1 MGVPS
6 PEFELFDER
15 VVTGLMAANDRLTG
29 LPAFLGVR
37 FVEMT
42 PGRLRAEI
50 EVTPEL
56 HTPFGNLHG
65 GVIAALVDHVLGAVL
80 YPVIEPGAWAATT
93 EFKLN
98 YLAPVT
104 HGTLVAEATV
114 VSLTRSTAV
123 VRAEVSNEGR
133 CVALAQGTVL
143 VKAPKARS

>member
-6 PEFELFDER
+6 PKFEWFEESIAA
-15 VVTGLMAANDRLTG
+15 GFMAANDRLTG
-29 LPAFLGVR
+29 LPAYLGIR
-37 FVEMT
+37 ITEMT
-42 PGRLRAEI
+42 AGHARAEI

-104 HGTLVAEATV
+104 TGTLAADASVL
-114 VSLTRSTAV
+114 SLMRSTAV
-123 VRAEVSNEGR
+123 VRIEVSNEGR
-133 CVALAQGTVL
+133 TVALAQGTVL
-143 VKAPKARS
+143 VKAPRARG

>member
-1 MGVPS
+1 MGVDA
-6 PEFELFDER
+6 PEFERFDER
-15 VVTGLMAANDRLTG
+15 VVAGLMSMNDRLTG
-29 LPAFLGVR
+29 LPAYLGVR
-37 FVEMT
+37 TTEMT
-42 PGRLRAEI
+42 PGRMVAEI

-65 GVIAALVDHVLGAVL
+65 GVIAALVDHVLGGVL

-104 HGTLVAEATV
+104 KGRLVAEAMI

-123 VRAEVSNEGR
+123 VRAELSNEGR
-133 CVALAQGTVL
+133 AVALAQGTVL
-143 VKAPKARS
+143 VKPPRPKA